1 MVSFG
6 SQMIDMNL
14 KGQIPVMA
22 AIIGAIAIPVASVF
36 VAWITASG
44 TANDKISDVRT
55 EVRVVEE
62 RENNHYDEVQKQLTV
77 MNEILQGAP
86 WNKTTLK

>member
-1 MVSFG
+1 
-6 SQMIDMNL
+6 MNR
-14 KGQIPVMA
+14 GQIPIIVT
-22 AIIGAIAIPVASVF
+22 IIGAISIPIASVF

-44 TANDKISDVRT
+44 TENDKISDVRT

-86 WNKTTLK
+86 WNKTVK